1 MRILFA
7 VYSRSQWTLPREI
20 TRRLHAVGDTV
31 DVVWFGPKGAAELEV
46 AASAA
51 QLGCRFYAHETYNDA
66 VALTALST
74 PLIQVSAAVLRDAP
88 LPEDHPYRILVRR
101 QIAGAQTIL
110 REAAPNLVVVCEDG
124 PGGDNALIEAARC
137 AGLPVLVVPFGI
149 GESHDYDLFLADKAH
164 ENCLNRVPDD
174 AVGQFLYR
182 HGRHWIRSTAMGE
195 ALLFPA
201 EFTVARLLEG
211 LDLPRPWA
219 VQGGNA
225 DKIAVESPA
234 MMRHFEREQIPE
246 CKLSLVGTVYCDV
259 LGDVFAQDAGS
270 ASAYQAQTPIRSD
283 QILLLISLPPS
294 FDATR
299 ATHSEFARYED
310 MCEALLSL
318 CTGLEGVNVTVSVHP
333 NSDAG
338 ARAAI
343 ERTGARISDQWL
355 VSLIAQHDIFLTT
368 FSSTIRWAIVARKP
382 VVNYDMYAFG
392 LPTYRDVPGVST
404 VRTLA
409 GVEARLR
416 ALCSDLGTYREAA
429 QAQRRV
435 AADWGCPDRENF
447 VRLRTLMAQLV
458 GNPVSTY

>member
-7 VYSRSQWTLPREI
+7 IYSRSQWTLPREI
-20 TRRLHAVGDTV
+20 TRRLVAAGDTV
-31 DVVWFGPKGAAELEV
+31 DVVWFGPLGAAELEI
-46 AASAA
+46 AAQVA
-51 QLGCRFYAHETYNDA
+51 QLGCRFYAHETYNGA
-66 VALTALST
+66 VAPTALTS
-74 PLIQVSAAVLRDAP
+74 PLIQVNPALLQDAP
-88 LPEDHPYRILVRR
+88 LPVDHPYRILVRR
-101 QIAGAQTIL
+101 QISGAQVIL
-110 REAAPNLVVVCEDG
+110 REAAPDLVVVCEDG

-137 AGLPVLVVPFGI
+137 AGLSVLVVPFGI

-164 ENCLNRVPDD
+164 EGCLNRVPDD
-174 AVGQFLYR
+174 AVGRFLFR

-195 ALLFPA
+195 VLLFPA
-201 EFTVARLLEG
+201 EFTAARLLEG

-234 MMRHFEREQIPE
+234 MMRHFEREQTPE
-246 CKLSLVGTVYCDV
+246 HKLSLVGTVYCDV
-259 LGDVFAQDAGS
+259 LGDVFAQDADKS
-270 ASAYQAQTPIRSD
+270 AAYQTQKPIRDDRVS
-283 QILLLISLPPS
+283 LLISLPPS

-310 MCEALLSL
+310 MCEALLLL
-318 CTGLEGVNVTVSVHP
+318 CTELEGVDVTVSVHP

-343 ERTGARISDQWL
+343 ERTGVRISSQWL

-382 VVNYDMYAFG
+382 VVNYDMYAFE

-416 ALCSDLGTYREAA
+416 ALCGDLGAFREAA

-447 VRLRTLMAQLV
+447 VRLRALMTHLV
-458 GNPVSTY
+458 DLR